1 MYVGLIKKCKKNNN
15 SSSYLKRT
23 ENYIISLL
31 NASYINI
38 FSNMAKC
45 RLPFNRGI
53 YYTKTMGGGWWP
65 VKGLLTITHLCLPGE
80 KKESQNDVSVCVC
93 GRYKNP
99 QYIPLT
105 YL

>member
-45 RLPFNRGI
+45 RLPFNILQGYI
-53 YYTKTMGGGWWP
+53 
-65 VKGLLTITHLCLPGE
+65 L
-80 KKESQNDVSVCVC
+80 
-93 GRYKNP
+93 YKN
-99 QYIPLT
+99 YVGGRGWSVNGL
-105 YL
+105 